1 MKCSAELAEKVVI
14 NTLQSLEQDYEM
26 EIENEPVCQFG
37 SQLAITDGINISD
50 WQYIDTNS
58 NGSIEE
64 IE

>member
-50 WQYIDTNS
+50 
-58 NGSIEE
+58 
-64 IE
+64 